1 MKSVFKLLILALGI
15 ISCLSCSS
23 QKDKKGLCSNNE
35 PISMLQELSISLK
48 NKKTI
53 SKDEFTLMVKSYK
66 ELEDTLAVL
75 FVRDSMMSDIHKFTL
90 ISITQSQVVNRLCEL
105 ADSCE
110 WSFNDIPEFQQKIY
124 SYSNLN
130 KSNRNYIQA
139 VEFYKRIKP
148 GNYLF
153 KNWDILINDYNNF
166 LSYWSRA
173 KINSI
178 DDFYHFLHEENDLF
192 TALIS
197 NCIYTNKK
205 DLSPIVNKTNEV
217 CQHIMKNL
225 TDTGVSSIKIMAYM
239 YARTNHRLIQN
250 AVSSLEILSQE
261 DKLSSENI
269 EMCVSLLLSPFVC
282 ISRQLVGYRTEEQIL
297 EIKQIGKTIQEVL
310 EKNCSQ
316 YGLEVIYLK
325 DMPLSI
331 IKEIITNDID

>member
-1 MKSVFKLLILALGI
+1 
-15 ISCLSCSS
+15 
-23 QKDKKGLCSNNE
+23 
-35 PISMLQELSISLK
+35 MLQELSISLK

-90 ISITQSQVVNRLCEL
+90 ISITKSQVVNRLCEL

-148 GNYLF
+148 GNYSF

-178 DDFYHFLHEENDLF
+178 DDF
-192 TALIS
+192 TIS
-197 NCIYTNKK
+197 
-205 DLSPIVNKTNEV
+205 S
-217 CQHIMKNL
+217 
-225 TDTGVSSIKIMAYM
+225 
-239 YARTNHRLIQN
+239 
-250 AVSSLEILSQE
+250 
-261 DKLSSENI
+261 
-269 EMCVSLLLSPFVC
+269 
-282 ISRQLVGYRTEEQIL
+282 
-297 EIKQIGKTIQEVL
+297 
-310 EKNCSQ
+310 
-316 YGLEVIYLK
+316 
-325 DMPLSI
+325 
-331 IKEIITNDID
+331 